1 MGFNRQTFIGIIVA
15 TIIFAAGVIH
25 SDFFSGLETESN
37 FLTASIAEREKDAE
51 DLRVVFNSQET
62 YGLRQVVEQ
71 VRGILDKSVDETDTT
86 YEAVK
91 MALISSN
98 LQSDLIRME
107 KEWRKREGAWIV
119 VKLLE
124 SIRIKSQLFLQN
136 AYLLE
141 RLTKDQT
148 DLRNSTLERMEK
160 LIQGVGLSNN
170 TLEEKVDE
178 GSSTD

>member
-1 MGFNRQTFIGIIVA
+1 MIVNKQIFIGITVA
-15 TIIFAAGVIH
+15 TVIFAAGVIH
-25 SDFFSGLETESN
+25 SDFFTGLEKESN

-51 DLRVVFNSQET
+51 DLRVVFSSQEA
-62 YGLRQVVEQ
+62 YGLRQVVNQ
-71 VRGILDKSVDETDTT
+71 VRTILDTSGDGSDNA

-91 MALISSN
+91 LALIESN

-141 RLTKDQT
+141 RLKKDQT

-178 GSSTD
+178 GTSSD

>member
-1 MGFNRQTFIGIIVA
+1 MLVNKQTLMGIVVA
-15 TIIFAAGVIH
+15 SVIFAAGVIH
-25 SDFFSGLETESN
+25 SDFFTGLEKESN

-51 DLRVVFNSQET
+51 DLRVVFNSQEA
-62 YGLRQVVEQ
+62 YALRQVVDQ
-71 VRGILDKSVDETDTT
+71 VRTILDVSGSESENN

-91 MALISSN
+91 LALISSN

-141 RLTKDQT
+141 RLKRDQT

-160 LIQGVGLSNN
+160 LIQGVALSNN

-178 GSSTD
+178 GSSSD

>member
-1 MGFNRQTFIGIIVA
+1 MVLSKQAFIGITVA
-15 TIIFAAGVIH
+15 AIIFAAGVIH
-25 SDFFSGLETESN
+25 SDFFTGFEKESN

-51 DLRVVFNSQET
+51 DLRVVFSTQEA
-62 YGLRQVVEQ
+62 YGLRQVVKE
-71 VRGILDKSVDETDTT
+71 VRTILNASNDSTDNT

-91 MALISSN
+91 KALIDSS

-141 RLTKDQT
+141 RLKKDQNEM
-148 DLRNSTLERMEK
+148 RNSTLDRMSK

-170 TLEEKVDE
+170 TLEEKVNE
-178 GSSTD
+178 GTSAD

>member
-1 MGFNRQTFIGIIVA
+1 MGIVVA
-15 TIIFAAGVIH
+15 SVIFAAGVIH
-25 SDFFSGLETESN
+25 SDFFTGLEKESN

-51 DLRVVFNSQET
+51 DLRVVFNAQEA
-62 YGLRQVVEQ
+62 YGLRQVVNQ
-71 VRGILDKSVDETDTT
+71 VRTILDASGNESDNN

-91 MALISSN
+91 LALIGSN
-98 LQSDLIRME
+98 LQTDLIRME

-141 RLTKDQT
+141 RLKKDQT

-160 LIQGVGLSNN
+160 LIQGVALSNN
-170 TLEEKVDE
+170 TLEEKVAE
-178 GSSTD
+178 GRSSD

>member
-1 MGFNRQTFIGIIVA
+1 MFKA
-15 TIIFAAGVIH
+15 
-25 SDFFSGLETESN
+25 
-37 FLTASIAEREKDAE
+37 
-51 DLRVVFNSQET
+51 
-62 YGLRQVVEQ
+62 YGLRQVVNQ
-71 VRGILDKSVDETDTT
+71 VRTILDASGDSSENNH
-86 YEAVK
+86 EAVK
-91 MALISSN
+91 LALIGSN

-107 KEWRKREGAWIV
+107 KQWRKREGAWIV

-141 RLTKDQT
+141 RLKKDQT
-148 DLRNSTLERMEK
+148 DLRNKTLERMDK

-178 GSSTD
+178 GTSSD

>member
-1 MGFNRQTFIGIIVA
+1 MGIVVA
-15 TIIFAAGVIH
+15 SVIFAAGVIH
-25 SDFFSGLETESN
+25 SDFFTGLEKESN

-51 DLRVVFNSQET
+51 DLRVVFNAQEA
-62 YGLRQVVEQ
+62 YGLRQVVNQ
-71 VRGILDKSVDETDTT
+71 VRTILDASGNESDNN

-91 MALISSN
+91 LALIGSN
-98 LQSDLIRME
+98 LQTDLIRME

-141 RLTKDQT
+141 RLKKDQT

-160 LIQGVGLSNN
+160 LIQGVALSNN

-178 GSSTD
+178 GSSSD

>member
-1 MGFNRQTFIGIIVA
+1 MIVNKQILTGITVA
-15 TIIFAAGVIH
+15 TVIFAAGVIH
-25 SDFFSGLETESN
+25 SDFFTGLEKESN

-51 DLRVVFNSQET
+51 DLRVVFSVQEA
-62 YGLRQVVEQ
+62 YGLRQVVNQ
-71 VRGILDKSVDETDTT
+71 VRTILDASGDSSENTH
-86 YEAVK
+86 EAVK
-91 MALISSN
+91 LALIGSN

-107 KEWRKREGAWIV
+107 KQWRKREGAWIV

-141 RLTKDQT
+141 RLKKDQT
-148 DLRNSTLERMEK
+148 DLRNKTLERMDK

-178 GSSTD
+178 GTSSD

>member
-1 MGFNRQTFIGIIVA
+1 MGIVVA
-15 TIIFAAGVIH
+15 SIIFAAGVIH
-25 SDFFSGLETESN
+25 SDFFTGLEKESN

-51 DLRVVFNSQET
+51 DLRVVFNAQEA
-62 YGLRQVVEQ
+62 YGLRQVVNQ
-71 VRGILDKSVDETDTT
+71 VRTILDASGNESDNN

-91 MALISSN
+91 LALIGSN
-98 LQSDLIRME
+98 LQTDLIRME

-141 RLTKDQT
+141 RLKKDQT

-160 LIQGVGLSNN
+160 LIQGVALSNN

-178 GSSTD
+178 GSSSD

>member
-1 MGFNRQTFIGIIVA
+1 M
-15 TIIFAAGVIH
+15 IH
-25 SDFFSGLETESN
+25 SDFFTGLEKESN

-51 DLRVVFNSQET
+51 DLRVVFNAQEA
-62 YGLRQVVEQ
+62 YGLRQVVNQ
-71 VRGILDKSVDETDTT
+71 VRTILDASGNESDNN

-91 MALISSN
+91 LALIGSN
-98 LQSDLIRME
+98 LQTDLIRME

-141 RLTKDQT
+141 RLKKDQT

-160 LIQGVGLSNN
+160 LIQGVALSNN

-178 GSSTD
+178 GSSSD